1 MGLKKYKNELELI
14 KKANAELEWFKHKK
28 KEFKA
33 KLTLTDSKILA
44 IENKFCWTMVNFLT
58 DVILDVKSLDEKN
71 FEGIKT
77 KYYELDENFVYMR
90 SECQKA
96 NFNIQYYSYDEL
108 LKITGRLRWV
118 LS

>member
-1 MGLKKYKNELELI
+1 MSLELI

-44 IENKFCWTMVNFLT
+44 IENKFCLTMVNFLT

-77 KYYELDENFVYMR
+77 KYYELDEKFVYLR
-90 SECQKA
+90 SECQKS

-108 LKITGRLRWV
+108 LKITGRIRWV

>member
-1 MGLKKYKNELELI
+1 MSLEII
-14 KKANAELEWFKHKK
+14 KKANTELEWFKHKK

-44 IENKFCWTMVNFLT
+44 IENRFCWTMVNFLT
-58 DVILDVKSLDEKN
+58 DVILDIKSLDEKN
-71 FEGIKT
+71 FEAINT
-77 KYYELDENFVYMR
+77 KYLELDEKFVYLR